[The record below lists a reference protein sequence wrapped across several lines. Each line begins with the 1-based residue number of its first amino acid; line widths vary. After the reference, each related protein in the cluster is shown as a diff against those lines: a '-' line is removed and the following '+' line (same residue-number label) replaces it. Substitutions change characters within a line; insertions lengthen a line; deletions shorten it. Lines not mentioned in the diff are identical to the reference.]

1 MQLKIYTHDL
11 PLRHTFTISRNS
23 IDTQPTLIVQLTDG
37 RHSGYGEASVIEYY
51 HVTLEGMTTKLASLR
66 EKLENYHLETPEKMW
81 ADFAP
86 LIGDEPFAQ
95 CALDCAAHD
104 LYARKM
110 GKPLYKLWGLSLR
123 NAPLSDYTIG
133 IDTIEKMIAK
143 LREVPFP
150 IYKIKLGTDHD
161 IDIVRALRKET
172 DAIFRID
179 ANCAWSPEQTIKN
192 SHELKKLGVELIEQP
207 LEGYDFE
214 GMKEV
219 MKHSVLPIIADESCL
234 IEEDVVRCD
243 GYFHGINIKLM
254 KCGGLTPARR
264 MIAEARKRGLLLM
277 AGCMTESSIGISAL
291 AQLLPLL
298 DYADMDGI
306 LLIKDDIA
314 EGVKLHYGKMTFPK
328 RNGIGVK
335 ML

>member
-1 MQLKIYTHDL
+1 MKLRIFAHDL
-11 PLRHTFTISRNS
+11 PLRHTFAIARNS
-23 IDTQPTLIVQLTDG
+23 IDSQPALFVQLTDG
-37 RHSGYGEASVIEYY
+37 RHSGYGEASAVDYY
-51 HVTLEGMTTKLASLR
+51 NVSVAGMTAKLESLR
-66 EKLENYHLETPEKMW
+66 EQIENYHLETPEKMW
-81 ADFAP
+81 EDFAP

-110 GKPLYKLWGLSLR
+110 GKPLYKLWELSLR

-133 IDTIEKMIAK
+133 IAPIETMVAK
-143 LREVPFP
+143 LHEIPFP

-161 IDIVRALRKET
+161 LEIVRTLRKET
-172 DAIFRID
+172 NAIFRID
-179 ANCAWSPEQTIKN
+179 ANCSWTPEQTIKN

-219 MKHSVLPIIADESCL
+219 MKHSALPIIADESCL
-234 IEEDVVRCD
+234 IEEDVARCD
-243 GYFHGINIKLM
+243 GFFHGINIKLM

-264 MIAEARKRGLLLM
+264 MISEGRKRGLLMM

-306 LLIKDDIA
+306 LLIKEDIA
-314 EGVKLHYGKMTFPK
+314 DGVKLNFGKMTFPK

-335 ML
+335 LL